1 MKKCNQC
8 SDGGFVALQTKILE
22 DGKIQCP
29 ACSELLSVCGFQPED
44 LSRFIARLEENG
56 PQSNAEPDGK
66 ETEAKAAKA
75 DDANEKEAT
84 DPASKEEQADAF
96 AYVRQFA
103 PDIELLQPGDYGKKF
118 GYRCRICTSKNY
130 PQGKIG
136 ELHAAKPYAVK
147 HFLEQHMNSVTHQRQ
162 LAAKKK
168 ASEEDLVPCAG
179 ISVKDPRSGH
189 LYALRQEFS
198 LWSQFTNFEA
208 HAKHKYRREANSEE
222 GDVWY
227 ITSASCKG
235 RCKPLGDAVR
245 PVCDAC
251 VALTDSH
258 AVPRNVARFGV
269 KYYAA
274 CLLSARL
281 FLPKADQNAVELE
294 IQQSGLYQKDQKKM
308 DNILRMRA
316 DNLQQFVRASI
327 CSEHTRTDAMK
338 QFIST
343 VVTPSLR
350 VNVASVSDRL
360 ASTIAQFSACISAG
374 NFSDLD
380 TAALKVAVAA
390 ISGDLDEHPMILGLA
405 LQCQKKLQREKRGI
419 TSMCGRKNSHETE
432 REQTLIAEAG
442 MQLAITSGNSS
453 LLREFG
459 MNLQS
464 VRVSLDILEENSL
477 PTPALALWDAN
488 WLKENFIVANQ
499 RFRQHPGSSR
509 CDLDILGYYFL

>member
-251 VALTDSH
+251 FALTDSH

-308 DNILRMRA
+308 DNILRMRKPVGMESFEEA
-316 DNLQQFVRASI
+316 DNSGVSVIQLTPLVKVHEEYWYEEDEPRWTIRLLRWRFEQRISEEEMGEWQIASL
-327 CSEHTRTDAMK
+327 EEK
-338 QFIST
+338 WF
-343 VVTPSLR
+343 
-350 VNVASVSDRL
+350 
-360 ASTIAQFSACISAG
+360 
-374 NFSDLD
+374 
-380 TAALKVAVAA
+380 
-390 ISGDLDEHPMILGLA
+390 
-405 LQCQKKLQREKRGI
+405 REKLYTKKR
-419 TSMCGRKNSHETE
+419 
-432 REQTLIAEAG
+432 
-442 MQLAITSGNSS
+442 
-453 LLREFG
+453 
-459 MNLQS
+459 
-464 VRVSLDILEENSL
+464 
-477 PTPALALWDAN
+477 
-488 WLKENFIVANQ
+488 
-499 RFRQHPGSSR
+499 
-509 CDLDILGYYFL
+509 